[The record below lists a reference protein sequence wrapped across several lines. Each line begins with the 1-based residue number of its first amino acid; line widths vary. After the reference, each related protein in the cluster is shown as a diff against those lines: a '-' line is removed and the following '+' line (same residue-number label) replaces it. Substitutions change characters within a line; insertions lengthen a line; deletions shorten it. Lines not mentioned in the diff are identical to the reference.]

1 MRIRRSL
8 LTLAILLLPALSA
21 AGQDEYTRNPGAP
34 FVFSPQWTV
43 QAQFAGY
50 YAALDQG
57 FYAEE
62 GLDVRIIHPSA
73 TESIEERLRNKVSNV
88 TTLQLAD
95 ALEMIDAGIPLV
107 NLLQTS
113 MNNSLMIVSRFGK
126 NPLEMKGARVA
137 KWRAGFGQV
146 AQCMAEEKHLDY
158 EWIRSASGVNLFIA
172 GAVDAMLVCSFNE
185 YYQLLQTGLIDSDA
199 AVVRLAEIGYNFPED
214 GLYMIREDYR
224 KDTDRAERFARA
236 SQKGWEWVA
245 QNQEAALDIVMEFV
259 RQYRTPTNRTLQ
271 RLMLKEILRL
281 QTDSQSGEME
291 FRLDPEM
298 VRKTSQTLYR
308 NQIISREIPY
318 EELAR

>member
-1 MRIRRSL
+1 MSIREAILTLSFTL
-8 LTLAILLLPALSA
+8 LTALTA
-21 AGQDEYTRNPGAP
+21 AGQEAFVRNPGGP
-34 FVFSPQWTV
+34 FIFSPQWTV

-73 TESIEERLRNKVSNV
+73 TESIEERIRNKVSDV

-95 ALEMIDAGIPLV
+95 AMAMIDAGIPLV

-126 NPLEMKGARVA
+126 DPMEMKGARVA
-137 KWRAGFGQV
+137 KWRAGFGQI

-185 YYQLLQTGLIDSDA
+185 YYQLLQTGDYNVTQA
-199 AVVRLAEIGYNFPED
+199 AMMTGFNQMTHF
-214 GLYMIREDYR
+214 REVF
-224 KDTDRAERFARA
+224 K
-236 SQKGWEWVA
+236 K
-245 QNQEAALDIVMEFV
+245 EFG
-259 RQYRTPTNRTLQ
+259 
-271 RLMLKEILRL
+271 ILP
-281 QTDSQSGEME
+281 SEVKKNS
-291 FRLDPEM
+291 
-298 VRKTSQTLYR
+298 
-308 NQIISREIPY
+308 
-318 EELAR
+318 

>member
-1 MRIRRSL
+1 MSIRGAILTLSFTL
-8 LTLAILLLPALSA
+8 LTALTA
-21 AGQDEYTRNPGAP
+21 AGQEAFVRNPGGP
-34 FVFSPQWTV
+34 FIFSPQWTV

-73 TESIEERLRNKVSNV
+73 TESIEDRIRNKVSDV

-95 ALEMIDAGIPLV
+95 ALAMIDAGIPLV

-126 NPLEMKGARVA
+126 DPMEMKGARVA
-137 KWRAGFGQV
+137 KWRAGFGQI

-199 AVVRLAEIGYNFPED
+199 AAVRLAEIGYNFPED
-214 GLYMIREDYR
+214 GLYMTRDDYR
-224 KDTDRAERFARA
+224 KDTDRAEKFARA

-245 QNQEAALDIVMEFV
+245 QNQEAALDIVMNYV

-281 QTDSQSGEME
+281 QTDRQSGKME

-298 VRKTSQTLYR
+298 VRQTSETLYR
-308 NQIISREIPY
+308 NHIISREIPY